1 MLPAIL
7 PEFVDYP
14 QPLHAL
20 DIHRYL
26 AQLPVEKVWGIGP
39 QTSALLAKHRIYTAL
54 EYATQPEA

>member
-20 DIHRYL
+20 KILLYTT
-26 AQLPVEKVWGIGP
+26 QLRVFETDSTHTWP
-39 QTSALLAKHRIYTAL
+39 
-54 EYATQPEA
+54 